1 MSSGSSGSG
10 SESGSEEQHRK
21 MAHGRLL
28 AYQSSVVSIV
38 NSSADRCVRVGV
50 SVGVGEVG
58 LVNALR
64 WLTS

>member
-50 SVGVGEVG
+50 SVGVGEG
-58 LVNALR
+58 G
-64 WLTS
+64 